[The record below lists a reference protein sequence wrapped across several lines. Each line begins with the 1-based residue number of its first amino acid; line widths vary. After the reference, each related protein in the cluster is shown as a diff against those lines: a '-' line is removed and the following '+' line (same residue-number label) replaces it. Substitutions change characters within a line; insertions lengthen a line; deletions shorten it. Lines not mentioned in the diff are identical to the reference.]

1 MKSDNFLSNS
11 HMAELRCL
19 FLQNNNIE
27 VIDGLAT
34 FEHLTNLNLC
44 SNYISKL
51 DNLKDL
57 PNLHTLLL
65 SRNKLATADD
75 IEELSKCKELGVLDL
90 SYNSLNEPEVI
101 NVLERM
107 PSLKVLTFMGNPI
120 VRKTK
125 EYRRM
130 MILRLK
136 HLTYLDTRPVRDEDR
151 LCAQAWMEGGLEAER
166 KLREKWADEKLQATK
181 ASVRNLMR

>member
-1 MKSDNFLSNS
+1 MSNS
-11 HMAELRCL
+11 HMTELRCL

-75 IEELSKCKELGVLDL
+75 IEELSECKELGVLDL

-130 MILRLK
+130 MILRLMK
-136 HLTYLDTRPVRDEDR
+136 ACRPWRGPETLGWTPIAASWVFSAASAGAVSSEPPPQPVTTTRWRCR
-151 LCAQAWMEGGLEAER
+151 GGQR
-166 KLREKWADEKLQATK
+166 
-181 ASVRNLMR
+181 